1 MKNKGLMFIL
11 GTAVISGF
19 SIFINKFGVN
29 GIDSSIFAF
38 SKNFLVSLLLI
49 GLILGFKEFDNLK
62 RLDKKQW
69 GSLVLVGFVG
79 GSIPFLLFF
88 RGLQLSS
95 GAIGSLI
102 HKSMFIFVAI
112 LAVVFLKERL
122 SKKIFIPAVLLIA
135 GNLLLLRITSF
146 ELTTGALFVLGATLF
161 WSVENVISKHLL
173 KEIEPK
179 ILAFGRLFFGSIF
192 IMVFLIGTGKVGLL
206 ATVNV
211 AQLSWIFVTSIF
223 LLLYVF
229 TWYTGL
235 RDVKVTTATSIL
247 LLGSPIT
254 TLLSFVFL
262 GTTLSV
268 IHVMGILLVIC
279 GVGYILLLDRKIYL
293 TSSTA

>member
-1 MKNKGLMFIL
+1 MKNKGLMFVF

-19 SIFINKFGVN
+19 SIFINKFGVK

-69 GSLVLVGFVG
+69 GSLVLVGLVG

-95 GAIGSLI
+95 GAVGSLI

-122 SKKIFIPAVLLIA
+122 SKKILIPAVLLIA

-211 AQLSWIFVTSIF
+211 SQLSWIFVTSIF

-254 TLLSFVFL
+254 TLLSFIFL
-262 GTTLSV
+262 GTALSV
-268 IHVMGILLVIC
+268 IHAIGILLIIC

>member
-1 MKNKGLMFIL
+1 MFVF

-19 SIFINKFGVN
+19 SIFINKFGVK

-69 GSLVLVGFVG
+69 GSLVLVGLVG

-95 GAIGSLI
+95 GAVGSLI

-122 SKKIFIPAVLLIA
+122 SKKILIPAVLLIA
-135 GNLLLLRITSF
+135 GNLLLLNVTSF

-211 AQLSWIFVTSIF
+211 SQLSWIFVTSIF

-254 TLLSFVFL
+254 TLLSFIFL
-262 GTTLSV
+262 GTALSV
-268 IHVMGILLVIC
+268 IHAIGILLIIC